1 MQAPVLVLSK
11 LRSHQQKPIQLLPT
25 LANSR
30 QSDLLSAL
38 LSFELETDQ
47 NAKRETGRR
56 AQITNI
62 AAARAVSDIIRTT
75 LGPRAMLKMILDA
88 MGNIVLTN
96 DGNAILREIDV
107 AHPAAKSMI
116 ELSRTQDEEVGDGTT
131 SVTVLAGEILSLCE
145 QFLERNIHPTVIVSA
160 LFSALDDA
168 VGFAEELALGV
179 DLEKEEQILQL
190 IRSCIGTKFVT
201 RHDDLI
207 VNIAYQAV
215 KIVRSNVDGKIVMD
229 IKNFAKV
236 EKIPGGELADSR
248 VLDGVMFNKD
258 VTSAHMRRR
267 IENPR
272 IIMLD
277 CPLEY
282 RKAESTTNVE
292 ITEEKDWRRLLE
304 IEEEYVTGLC
314 AKLLQFKPDLIIT
327 EKGVSDLALHVLG
340 RKKVSVIRRLRK
352 TDNTRVAK
360 AAGGVIVS
368 RVEEFKESDV
378 GCGAALFE
386 VKKIGD
392 EYFTFITGC
401 KNPKACSII
410 LRGGS
415 KDVLMEV
422 ERNLQDAMA
431 VTRNVMTDPKMV
443 PGGGAI
449 EMAVSQRLHAK
460 SKTITGVSQY
470 PYRAVAEALEVIPR
484 TLVEN
489 CGGKVIR
496 VLTALRA
503 KHSEIKG
510 SGAKENTFWGIDGMK
525 GVYAD
530 MREVGIW
537 EPLVVKTQT
546 MKTAVEAA
554 AMLLRIDDIVSGLSK
569 RKDPAAGMQGPDPSD
584 D

>member
-1 MQAPVLVLSK
+1 
-11 LRSHQQKPIQLLPT
+11 
-25 LANSR
+25 
-30 QSDLLSAL
+30 
-38 LSFELETDQ
+38 
-47 NAKRETGRR
+47 
-56 AQITNI
+56 
-62 AAARAVSDIIRTT
+62 
-75 LGPRAMLKMILDA
+75 MILDA

-107 AHPAAKSMI
+107 SHPAAKSMI

-131 SVTVLAGEILSLCE
+131 SVTVLAGELLTLCE
-145 QFLERNIHPTVIVSA
+145 AFLKRNIHPTVIVSA

-168 VGFAEELALGV
+168 VAFAEELAITV
-179 DLEKEEQILQL
+179 DLTNDDQILQL
-190 IRSCIGTKFVT
+190 IRSCVGTKYVT

-207 VNIAYQAV
+207 VKIAYQAV
-215 KIVRSNVDGKIVMD
+215 KIVRVDIDGKVVMD
-229 IKNFAKV
+229 IKNSAKV
-236 EKIPGGELADSR
+236 EKIPGGELSDSR
-248 VLDGVMFNKD
+248 VLNGVMFNKD
-258 VTSAHMRRR
+258 VTSAKMRRR

-272 IIMLD
+272 IVLLD

-304 IEEEYVTGLC
+304 IEEEYVLALC
-314 AKLLQFKPDLIIT
+314 TKLMEFKPDLIVT
-327 EKGVSDLALHVLG
+327 EKGVSDLALHILG
-340 RKKVSVIRRLRK
+340 KKNVSVIRRLRK
-352 TDNTRVAK
+352 TDNTRIAK
-360 AAGGVIVS
+360 ASGAVIVS
-368 RVEEFKESDV
+368 RVEELKEADV
-378 GCGAALFE
+378 GTGAGLFE
-386 VKKIGD
+386 VSKIGD
-392 EYFTFITGC
+392 EYFSFITEC
-401 KNPKACSII
+401 KDPKACTIL

-431 VTRNVMTDPKMV
+431 VTRNILINPKMV

-449 EMAVSQRLHAK
+449 EMAVSHQLHAK

-503 KHSEIKG
+503 KHSETKG
-510 SGAKENTFWGIDGMK
+510 KGNEDAFFWGIDGLK
-525 GVYAD
+525 GVAAD

-537 EPLVVKTQT
+537 EPLIVKTQT

-554 AMLLRIDDIVSGLSK
+554 GMLLRIDDIVSGLSK
-569 RKDPAAGMQGPDPSD
+569 RKDSGAGGMQSGMPDED
-584 D
+584 